1 MLLIKS
7 MFIKFFLRFEGSF
20 FIFKFQKAV
29 SLGGRDHFSSFGIGL
44 QFGRVLLVQRDS
56 RVFLPCF
63 SKNFFQFI
71 DLVSLWDVIDDNNVF
86 DSIGFSWSLND
97 IHCKKISIDKNTKFI
112 NLKIWMNSHAI
123 GRDSRISFRLKHFLE
138 NILQPKSIWNIW
150 SAQIFWQFEII

>member
-29 SLGGRDHFSSFGIGL
+29 SLGGRNHLAGFWIGL
-44 QFGRVLLVQRDS
+44 ELSRILLVQRDS

-71 DLVSLWDVIDDNNVF
+71 DLVSLWDVIDNNNVF
-86 DSIGFSWSLND
+86 DSIGFSWSLN
-97 IHCKKISIDKNTKFI
+97 
-112 NLKIWMNSHAI
+112 
-123 GRDSRISFRLKHFLE
+123 
-138 NILQPKSIWNIW
+138 
-150 SAQIFWQFEII
+150 